1 MIKEVLARCVL
12 TTNLLLISLLILIDT
27 YSVEIK

>member
-1 MIKEVLARCVL
+1 MIKEVLARFVL